1 MQNNLMKLVIN
12 LSKIDKNR
20 LYKGQK
26 GIYLNAVL
34 IIKDEA
40 DQFGN
45 HAFIVEEISKDQ
57 RIAGERGTILGS
69 GKYVK
74 TQNLPDEIPSPI
86 SDDLPF

>member
-74 TQNLPDEIPSPI
+74 TQNLPDEIQSPI